1 VAGVST
7 LLISDPAEAQATD
20 PVGLGTAADFSVL
33 AASTVTNTGP
43 SVLAQSL
50 GVHPGNAAPG
60 FPPGTVGGET
70 HLGDAVALQAQD
82 DLTTAYNDAAGRTPF
97 TNLPAELG
105 GTTLIPGVYRIGA
118 AQLTGTLTLNAQ
130 GNPDSVFIFQVD
142 STLITASDSSVEFIN
157 GSAACNVYWQVG
169 SSATLGTNTSFVGTI
184 MAQASVT
191 MNTGADLE
199 GRALARTA
207 AVTLDTNVITEPLC
221 AAPPPPPT
229 SPPPPPTS
237 PPPPPPPPPGPGEG
251 PGPDGSEAEV
261 DDLEPRRGPTSGGTR
276 VAITGSGFA
285 GATGV
290 TFDGVAGTDF
300 TVDAADETITVV
312 TPANAAGTV
321 DVAIVFPAGTVFA
334 GTFTYVGA
342 TLPNTGSGP
351 WPLLA
356 IGSGLLLGGAGLVAL
371 VARRRWPW
379 SSWPVR

>member
-1 VAGVST
+1 LLRPALAVASTVVAAGVGA
-7 LLISDPAEAQATD
+7 LLIPGPAAAQATD

-50 GVHPGNAAPG
+50 GVHPGNTAPG

-70 HLGDAVALQAQD
+70 HLGDAVALQAQE

-105 GTTLIPGVYRIGA
+105 GTTLLPGVYRIGA
-118 AQLTGTLTLNAQ
+118 AELTGTLTLNAQ

-142 STLITASDSSVEFIN
+142 STLVTASDSSVEFIN

-191 MNTGADLE
+191 MTTGATLE

-221 AAPPPPPT
+221 AAPPPPA
-229 SPPPPPTS
+229 PPT
-237 PPPPPPPPPGPGEG
+237 EG

-261 DDLEPRRGPTSGGTR
+261 DDLEPRLGPTSGGTLLT
-276 VAITGSGFA
+276 ITGSGFT

-290 TFDGVAGTDF
+290 TLDGVAGTEF
-300 TVDAADETITVV
+300 AVDAAAETITVV

-321 DVAIVFPAGTVFA
+321 DVVIVFPAGTVFA
-334 GTFTYVGA
+334 GTFTYVEA
-342 TLPNTGSGP
+342 TLPNTGDRLWL

-356 IGSGLLLGGAGLVAL
+356 SGSGLLLGGAGLVAL
-371 VARRRWPW
+371 AARRRRPW